1 MKAFSLE
8 LSRRRVVKLLVGF
21 AAIAFVIRMIMGLL
35 DQGPLLG
42 ISSGGFQT
50 FVYVAIAAAAV
61 LLLWDIR
68 DRFVAR

>member
-8 LSRRRVVKLLVGF
+8 LSRRRAAKILVGF
-21 AAIAFVIRMIMGLL
+21 AAISFVIRIVMGLM

-42 ISSGGFQT
+42 ISSSGFET
-50 FVYVAIAAAAV
+50 FTYVAIAAAAV